1 MNGHGPA
8 FTSSGPLVWME
19 GGVALE
25 VGSSLGKERMW
36 TERGTEDQV

>member
-1 MNGHGPA
+1 MKAHGPA
-8 FTSSGPLVWME
+8 FTFFRPFVWME

-25 VGSSLGKERMW
+25 VSSSLGKESVW